1 MAADSAS
8 ELNLG
13 HLANFNYAAAL
24 DITLDLETV
33 PSDEL
38 AANVYDFYTE
48 LKELGQ

>member
-8 ELNLG
+8 EINLG
-13 HLANFNYAAAL
+13 SHFDYAAAL

-38 AANVYDFYTE
+38 AANVYDFYAE